1 MVWINDVPQF
11 ISSAEIEDKPL
22 DLSMKA
28 SVLNKIFLPK
38 ISVKD
43 IKTLIDDP
51 LWLEPVV
58 NAALQPQADPSSQV
72 QAGPSFQPQAGPSSQ
87 PKTDPFFQPQAG
99 PSFQLQTEPLFY
111 LQAGPSSQPKTDPF
125 FQPQAGPFFQP
136 QAGPSWYREPEDV
149 EIILEEIRL
158 PKLVPSRVELCMCGL
173 CNI

>member
-72 QAGPSFQPQAGPSSQ
+72 QAGPSFQPQVGPS
-87 PKTDPFFQPQAG
+87 FQMQAG
-99 PSFQLQTEPLFY
+99 PSFQ
-111 LQAGPSSQPKTDPF
+111 PKTD
-125 FQPQAGPFFQP
+125 PFFQP

-149 EIILEEIRL
+149 EIILEENRL